1 MAQQRSAKCRHG
13 KVVCVICVQ
22 PTDAAKRIHETINI
36 MHIARTW
43 EELKRGWMAFK
54 LADGTTDNV
63 LYDTRADAIKHQ
75 LSEQTCLYIAMRK
88 TLGGV
93 PLRDCQLLL
102 DVHRHI
108 YDNGGRLADP
118 QAPDVIMSTYG
129 HDVLTGRVNPYAAQN

>member
-1 MAQQRSAKCRHG
+1 MPQRSARCKHDQ
-13 KVVCVICVQ
+13 VVCHICVV

-43 EELKRGWMAFK
+43 DELSNGWMAFK
-54 LADGTTDNV
+54 LSDGTTDNV
-63 LYDTRADAIKHQ
+63 LYGTRADAINHQ
-75 LSEQTCLYIAMRK
+75 LHETTCLYLSMRK

-93 PLRDCQLLL
+93 PIRDCQLLL

-118 QAPDVIMSTYG
+118 QAPEVIMSTYG
-129 HDVLTGRVNPYAAQN
+129 HDVMTGRVNPYEVPN

>member
-1 MAQQRSAKCRHG
+1 METRNPRCKHG
-13 KVVCVICVQ
+13 KAVCVLCVV
-22 PTDAAKRIHETINI
+22 PTDAAKRMHETINV

-63 LYDTRADAIKHQ
+63 LYETRGDAIRHQ
-75 LSEQTCLYIAMRK
+75 LHEQTCLYIPMRT

-93 PLRDCQLLL
+93 PIRDCQILL

-118 QAPDVIMSTYG
+118 AAPDIIMSTYG
-129 HDVLTGRVNPYAAQN
+129 HDVMTGRVNPRGAQN